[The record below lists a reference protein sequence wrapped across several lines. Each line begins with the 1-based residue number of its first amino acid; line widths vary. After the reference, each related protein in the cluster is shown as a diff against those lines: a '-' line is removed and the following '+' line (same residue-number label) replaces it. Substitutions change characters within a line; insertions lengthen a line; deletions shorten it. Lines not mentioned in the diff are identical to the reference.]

1 MERYYSNSSLDSS
14 DEEIVQKES
23 QAAEP
28 TTDLPQRKAVASHGI
43 LSNTFQIA
51 SLASIPSDNTP
62 HKVSVAKIDLKP
74 TFEHVSVPKKAPCA
88 YLKARVTNASK
99 YMFLPG
105 PSNVFLDNNFVT
117 KSSIDAVAPNEE
129 FETYLGV
136 DNRVKIEYKPLK
148 RFREHIGIF
157 SKSVLWNF
165 QQDIQIESYRQ
176 DDLKIQITDQVP
188 NSLDGSI
195 TVKLQQ
201 PNIQPLPA
209 PPPDPLPNPHMD
221 REGLIIWDLSI
232 KPGKSESICLQYTV
246 EYPKNVQVTGL
257 NVA

>member
-1 MERYYSNSSLDSS
+1 MKNEDFSSSS
-14 DEEIVQKES
+14 EEDENASSASES
-23 QAAEP
+23 LTSMKIPQAE
-28 TTDLPQRKAVASHGI
+28 TSHGL
-43 LSNTFQIA
+43 LSNTFHIS

-74 TFEHVSVPKKAPCA
+74 VFEHVTVPKKAPCA
-88 YLKARVTNASK
+88 FLKARVKNCSK

-117 KSSIDAVAPNEE
+117 KSSINSVAPNEE

-148 RFREHIGIF
+148 RFREQVGIF
-157 SKSVLWNF
+157 SKSVVWNF

-176 DDLKIQITDQVP
+176 DEIKVQVTDQVP
-188 NSLDGSI
+188 NSLDSSI
-195 TVKLQQ
+195 IVKLQQ
-201 PNIQPLPA
+201 PNIQPLPS

-221 REGLIIWDLSI
+221 RDGLIMWDISV
-232 KPGKSESICLQYTV
+232 KPGKQEAIRLQYSV
-246 EYPKNVQVTGL
+246 EYPKNIMVSGL
-257 NVA
+257 NIQS